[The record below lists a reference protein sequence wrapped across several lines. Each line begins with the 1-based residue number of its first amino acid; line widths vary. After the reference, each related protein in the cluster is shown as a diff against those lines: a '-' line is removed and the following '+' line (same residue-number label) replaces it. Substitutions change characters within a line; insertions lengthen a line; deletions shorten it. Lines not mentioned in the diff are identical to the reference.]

1 MCKKGY
7 PIKRVINIIIL
18 LLISFS
24 FLKASALQKTSI
36 QLMWLDQFQFAGFYI
51 AKEKGFYEDVGLDV
65 ELKKYN
71 SSINVLDEVLNKKAD
86 FGTNSSSLII
96 DKSNGNDIVLLGSI
110 FQSSPLILLALKDS
124 KLQYLEDIKNKTLM
138 ISKEQQRFATLKSM
152 LSSKGVELSDMKLIE
167 HSYGVDDLINK
178 KADVMLAY
186 TTNEPF
192 LLKEKGYE
200 STIFNPKDYGFDFY
214 EEIIFTSK
222 EFAKE
227 NPKLVKDFY
236 KATIKGWEYAF
247 ENIDETVNLIYKK
260 YNSQNKSLQSLHFEA
275 NEMKKLA
282 YDKNGKIGTI
292 TPEKI
297 NLIVNTY
304 RIMGVMNNKIDV
316 NDLIY
321 TNPLNDDFLLNDEE
335 KRYLEKKERITM
347 CVDPNWMP
355 FEKIENNKH
364 IGIAADYI
372 KIIENKIKTP
382 IVLIPTKTWSESIEK
397 GKKRECD
404 IFSLVMTTP
413 EREKYLNFTKP
424 FLNIPVVLA
433 SNINAPFIDNI
444 NQIKH
449 EKLAIVK
456 DYAYAEIFK
465 IKFPNINFIDVVNVK
480 EGLKKVEKGEVFGFI
495 GSLATVGYEI
505 QNNYIGQLK
514 ITGKFDETLD
524 LAIASRNDEA
534 ILNTILNKAIEDIPS
549 IQRQEILNKW
559 ISINYPKEV
568 DYKLLIPITIF
579 LFILVLIYRQ
589 YLLKK
594 LNKELLD
601 KVKLEIQ
608 KNEEK
613 NRILIQQSR
622 MASMGEMLEN
632 IAHQWRQ
639 PLSTISVCATG
650 MEVKKKY
657 NTLDDEEFFKSI
669 NHIKKSTQYLSNT
682 IDDFR
687 NFFSKDKILTKIN
700 ISNVINKALDLVSTT
715 FNSNKIVVVKH
726 LEDIN
731 ILSLENELIQV
742 FMNIFVNAKDA
753 LKEQKQEQPLLI
765 ITITKENGFL
775 NIKIQDNANG
785 IKEDIIDKIFEPYFT
800 TKHKFKGTGIGLY
813 MSKLL
818 VEKHLNGSLLVSNK
832 TFVYEEKEYFG
843 AEFII
848 SLPLENSED

>member
-1 MCKKGY
+1 
-7 PIKRVINIIIL
+7 
-18 LLISFS
+18 
-24 FLKASALQKTSI
+24 
-36 QLMWLDQFQFAGFYI
+36 MWLDQFQFAGFYI
-51 AKEKGFYEDVGLDV
+51 AKEKGFYKDVGLDV

-71 SSINVLDEVLNKKAD
+71 SSINVLDEVLNKRAD

-96 DKSNGNDIVLLGSI
+96 DKSNGNDIVLLGSV

-304 RIMGVMNNKIDV
+304 RIMGAMNNKIDV

-335 KRYLEKKERITM
+335 KRYLEKKEKITM

-355 FEKIENNKH
+355 LEKIENNKH

-594 LNKELLD
+594 LNKKLLD

-848 SLPLENSED
+848 SLPLENFHD

>member
-1 MCKKGY
+1 
-7 PIKRVINIIIL
+7 
-18 LLISFS
+18 
-24 FLKASALQKTSI
+24 
-36 QLMWLDQFQFAGFYI
+36 MWLDQFQFAGFYI

-71 SSINVLDEVLNKKAD
+71 SSINVLDEVLNKRAD

-96 DKSNGNDIVLLGSI
+96 DKSNGNDIVLLGSV

-304 RIMGVMNNKIDV
+304 RIMGAMNNKIDV

-444 NQIKH
+444 DQIKH

-594 LNKELLD
+594 LNKKLLE

-742 FMNIFVNAKDA
+742 FMNIFINAKDA

-848 SLPLENSED
+848 SLPLENFHD

>member
-1 MCKKGY
+1 
-7 PIKRVINIIIL
+7 
-18 LLISFS
+18 
-24 FLKASALQKTSI
+24 
-36 QLMWLDQFQFAGFYI
+36 MWLDQFQFAGFYI

-71 SSINVLDEVLNKKAD
+71 SSINVLDEVLNKRAD

-260 YNSQNKSLQSLHFEA
+260 YNPQNKSLQSLHFEA

-304 RIMGVMNNKIDV
+304 RIMGAMNNKIDV

-594 LNKELLD
+594 LNKKLLD

-848 SLPLENSED
+848 SLPLENSDD

>member
-1 MCKKGY
+1 
-7 PIKRVINIIIL
+7 
-18 LLISFS
+18 
-24 FLKASALQKTSI
+24 
-36 QLMWLDQFQFAGFYI
+36 MWLDQFQFAGFYI
-51 AKEKGFYEDVGLDV
+51 AKEKGFYEDIGLDV

-71 SSINVLDEVLNKKAD
+71 SSINVLDEVLNKRAD

-96 DKSNGNDIVLLGSI
+96 DKSNGNDIVLLGSV

-260 YNSQNKSLQSLHFEA
+260 YNSQNKSLQSLRFEA

-304 RIMGVMNNKIDV
+304 RIMGAMNNKIDV

-335 KRYLEKKERITM
+335 KRYLEKKEKITM

-355 FEKIENNKH
+355 LEKIENNKH

-444 NQIKH
+444 DQIKH

-559 ISINYPKEV
+559 ISINYPKEL

-594 LNKELLD
+594 LNKKLLE

-650 MEVKKKY
+650 MEVKKRY

-669 NHIKKSTQYLSNT
+669 NHIKKSTLYLSNT

-687 NFFSKDKILTKIN
+687 NFFSKEKILTKIN

-848 SLPLENSED
+848 SLPLENFHD

>member
-1 MCKKGY
+1 
-7 PIKRVINIIIL
+7 
-18 LLISFS
+18 
-24 FLKASALQKTSI
+24 
-36 QLMWLDQFQFAGFYI
+36 MWLDQFQFAGFYI
-51 AKEKGFYEDVGLDV
+51 AKEKGFYKDVGLDV

-71 SSINVLDEVLNKKAD
+71 SSINVLDEVLNKRAD

-178 KADVMLAY
+178 KADIMLAY

-848 SLPLENSED
+848 SLPLENSDD

>member
-1 MCKKGY
+1 
-7 PIKRVINIIIL
+7 
-18 LLISFS
+18 
-24 FLKASALQKTSI
+24 
-36 QLMWLDQFQFAGFYI
+36 
-51 AKEKGFYEDVGLDV
+51 
-65 ELKKYN
+65 
-71 SSINVLDEVLNKKAD
+71 
-86 FGTNSSSLII
+86 
-96 DKSNGNDIVLLGSI
+96 
-110 FQSSPLILLALKDS
+110 
-124 KLQYLEDIKNKTLM
+124 
-138 ISKEQQRFATLKSM
+138 
-152 LSSKGVELSDMKLIE
+152 
-167 HSYGVDDLINK
+167 
-178 KADVMLAY
+178 
-186 TTNEPF
+186 
-192 LLKEKGYE
+192 
-200 STIFNPKDYGFDFY
+200 
-214 EEIIFTSK
+214 
-222 EFAKE
+222 
-227 NPKLVKDFY
+227 
-236 KATIKGWEYAF
+236 
-247 ENIDETVNLIYKK
+247 
-260 YNSQNKSLQSLHFEA
+260 
-275 NEMKKLA
+275 
-282 YDKNGKIGTI
+282 
-292 TPEKI
+292 
-297 NLIVNTY
+297 
-304 RIMGVMNNKIDV
+304 
-316 NDLIY
+316 
-321 TNPLNDDFLLNDEE
+321 
-335 KRYLEKKERITM
+335 
-347 CVDPNWMP
+347 
-355 FEKIENNKH
+355 
-364 IGIAADYI
+364 
-372 KIIENKIKTP
+372 
-382 IVLIPTKTWSESIEK
+382 
-397 GKKRECD
+397 
-404 IFSLVMTTP
+404 MTTP

-534 ILNTILNKAIEDIPS
+534 ILNTILSKAIEDIPS

-594 LNKELLD
+594 LNKKLLD

-848 SLPLENSED
+848 SLPLENSDD

>member
-1 MCKKGY
+1 M
-7 PIKRVINIIIL
+7 
-18 LLISFS
+18 SFS

-51 AKEKGFYEDVGLDV
+51 AKEKGFYKDVGLDV

-71 SSINVLDEVLNKKAD
+71 SSINVLDEVLNKRAD

-186 TTNEPF
+186 ATNEPF

-260 YNSQNKSLQSLHFEA
+260 YNPQNKSLQSLHFEA

-321 TNPLNDDFLLNDEE
+321 TNSLNDDFLLNDEE

-594 LNKELLD
+594 LNKKLLD

-848 SLPLENSED
+848 SLPLENSDD

>member
-1 MCKKGY
+1 
-7 PIKRVINIIIL
+7 
-18 LLISFS
+18 
-24 FLKASALQKTSI
+24 
-36 QLMWLDQFQFAGFYI
+36 MWLDQFQFAGFYI

-71 SSINVLDEVLNKKAD
+71 SSINVLDEVLNKRAD

-186 TTNEPF
+186 ATNEPF

-304 RIMGVMNNKIDV
+304 RIMGAMNNKIDV

-355 FEKIENNKH
+355 FEKIENNKL

-594 LNKELLD
+594 LNKKLLD

-742 FMNIFVNAKDA
+742 FMNIFINAKDA

-848 SLPLENSED
+848 SLPLENSDD

>member
-1 MCKKGY
+1 M
-7 PIKRVINIIIL
+7 L

-71 SSINVLDEVLNKKAD
+71 SSINVLDEVLNKRAD

-186 TTNEPF
+186 ATNEPF

-260 YNSQNKSLQSLHFEA
+260 YNPQNKSLQSLHFEA

-304 RIMGVMNNKIDV
+304 RIMGAMNNKIDV

-594 LNKELLD
+594 LNKKLLD

-848 SLPLENSED
+848 SLPLENSDD

>member
-1 MCKKGY
+1 M
-7 PIKRVINIIIL
+7 
-18 LLISFS
+18 SFS

-848 SLPLENSED
+848 SLPLENSDD

>member
-1 MCKKGY
+1 M
-7 PIKRVINIIIL
+7 L

-71 SSINVLDEVLNKKAD
+71 SSINVLDEVLNKRAD

-186 TTNEPF
+186 ATNEPF

-260 YNSQNKSLQSLHFEA
+260 YNPQNKSLQSLHFEA

-594 LNKELLD
+594 LNKKLLD

-848 SLPLENSED
+848 SLPLENSDD

>member
-1 MCKKGY
+1 
-7 PIKRVINIIIL
+7 
-18 LLISFS
+18 
-24 FLKASALQKTSI
+24 
-36 QLMWLDQFQFAGFYI
+36 MWLDQFQFAGFYI
-51 AKEKGFYEDVGLDV
+51 AKEKGFYKDVGLDV

-71 SSINVLDEVLNKKAD
+71 SSINVLDEVLNKRAD

-186 TTNEPF
+186 ATNEPF

-260 YNSQNKSLQSLHFEA
+260 YNPQNKSLQSLHFEA

-594 LNKELLD
+594 LNKKLLD

-848 SLPLENSED
+848 SLPLENSDD

>member
-1 MCKKGY
+1 M
-7 PIKRVINIIIL
+7 L

-71 SSINVLDEVLNKKAD
+71 SSINVLDEVLNKRAD

-96 DKSNGNDIVLLGSI
+96 DKSNGNDIVLLGSV

-186 TTNEPF
+186 ATNEPF

-304 RIMGVMNNKIDV
+304 RIMGAMNNKIDV

-534 ILNTILNKAIEDIPS
+534 ILNTILSKAIEDIPS

-594 LNKELLD
+594 LNKKLLD

-848 SLPLENSED
+848 SLPLENSDD

>member
-1 MCKKGY
+1 
-7 PIKRVINIIIL
+7 
-18 LLISFS
+18 
-24 FLKASALQKTSI
+24 
-36 QLMWLDQFQFAGFYI
+36 MWLDQFQFAGFYI
-51 AKEKGFYEDVGLDV
+51 AKEKGFYKDVGLDV

-71 SSINVLDEVLNKKAD
+71 SSINVLDEVLNKRAD

-304 RIMGVMNNKIDV
+304 RIMGAMNNKIDV

-372 KIIENKIKTP
+372 KILENKIKTP

-594 LNKELLD
+594 LNKKLLD

-848 SLPLENSED
+848 SLPLENSDD

>member
-1 MCKKGY
+1 
-7 PIKRVINIIIL
+7 
-18 LLISFS
+18 
-24 FLKASALQKTSI
+24 
-36 QLMWLDQFQFAGFYI
+36 MWLDQFQFAGFYI
-51 AKEKGFYEDVGLDV
+51 AKEKGFYKDVGLDV

-71 SSINVLDEVLNKKAD
+71 SSINVLDEVLNKRAD

-260 YNSQNKSLQSLHFEA
+260 YNPQNKSLQSLHFEA

-304 RIMGVMNNKIDV
+304 RIMGAMNNKIDV

-534 ILNTILNKAIEDIPS
+534 ILNTILSKAIEDIPS

-594 LNKELLD
+594 LNKKLLD

-848 SLPLENSED
+848 SLPLENSDD

>member
-1 MCKKGY
+1 
-7 PIKRVINIIIL
+7 
-18 LLISFS
+18 
-24 FLKASALQKTSI
+24 
-36 QLMWLDQFQFAGFYI
+36 MWLDQFQFAGFYI

-71 SSINVLDEVLNKKAD
+71 SSINVLDEVLNKRAN

-186 TTNEPF
+186 ATNEPF

-260 YNSQNKSLQSLHFEA
+260 YNPQNKSLQSLHFEA

-321 TNPLNDDFLLNDEE
+321 TNSLRDDFLLNDEE

-594 LNKELLD
+594 LNKKLLD

-832 TFVYEEKEYFG
+832 TFVYEEKEYLG
-843 AEFII
+843 AEFTI
-848 SLPLENSED
+848 SLPVEKTHD

>member
-1 MCKKGY
+1 
-7 PIKRVINIIIL
+7 
-18 LLISFS
+18 
-24 FLKASALQKTSI
+24 
-36 QLMWLDQFQFAGFYI
+36 MWLDQFQFAGFYI
-51 AKEKGFYEDVGLDV
+51 AKEKGFYEDIGLDV

-71 SSINVLDEVLNKKAD
+71 SSINVLDEVLNKRAD

-96 DKSNGNDIVLLGSI
+96 DKSNGNDIVLLGSV

-186 TTNEPF
+186 ATNEPF

-304 RIMGVMNNKIDV
+304 RIMGAMNNKIDV

-444 NQIKH
+444 DQIKH

-559 ISINYPKEV
+559 ISINYPKEL

-594 LNKELLD
+594 LNKKLLE

-650 MEVKKKY
+650 MEVKKRY

-669 NHIKKSTQYLSNT
+669 NHIKKSTLYLSNT

-687 NFFSKDKILTKIN
+687 NFFSKEKILTKIN

-742 FMNIFVNAKDA
+742 FMNIFINAKDA

-848 SLPLENSED
+848 SLPLENSDD

>member
-1 MCKKGY
+1 
-7 PIKRVINIIIL
+7 
-18 LLISFS
+18 
-24 FLKASALQKTSI
+24 
-36 QLMWLDQFQFAGFYI
+36 MWLDQFQFAGFYI

-71 SSINVLDEVLNKKAD
+71 SSINVLDEVLNKRAD

-186 TTNEPF
+186 ATNEPF

-247 ENIDETVNLIYKK
+247 ENIDKTVNLIYKK
-260 YNSQNKSLQSLHFEA
+260 YNPQNKSLQSLHFEA

-321 TNPLNDDFLLNDEE
+321 TNSLRDDFLLNDEE

-404 IFSLVMTTP
+404 IFSLAMTTP

-594 LNKELLD
+594 LNKKLLD

-848 SLPLENSED
+848 SLPLENSDD